1 MKLVVLKPFRD
12 KNDHQTIYKSGDL
25 LTTNDLSRVN
35 DLVKR
40 GMCEITSVDD
50 GNDEKA
56 DDKKPETISF
66 QQKEYGLDEV
76 KAALEEIGNP
86 AAKNAVGKGVSKKLE
101 ELTEEQ
107 AASLSEILNKEV

>member
-56 DDKKPETISF
+56 DEKKPETISF

-86 AAKNAVGKGVSKKLE
+86 AAKNAGVKGVSKKLE

-107 AASLSEILNKEV
+107 AASLSEILNKEA

>member
-40 GMCEITSVDD
+40 GMCEITSVGD
-50 GNDEKA
+50 GDDEKA
-56 DDKKPETISF
+56 DDST
-66 QQKEYGLDEV
+66 
-76 KAALEEIGNP
+76 
-86 AAKNAVGKGVSKKLE
+86 
-101 ELTEEQ
+101 
-107 AASLSEILNKEV
+107 

>member
-50 GNDEKA
+50 EKA
-56 DDKKPETISF
+56 DEKKPETISF

-86 AAKNAVGKGVSKKLE
+86 AAKNAGVKGVSKKLD

>member
-12 KNDHQTIYKSGDL
+12 KNDHQTIYKSGDHL
-25 LTTNDLSRVN
+25 ITSELSRVN

-40 GMCEITSVDD
+40 GLCEIASVDD
-50 GNDEKA
+50 GDDGKA
-56 DDKKPETISF
+56 DEKKPETISF

-86 AAKNAVGKGVSKKLE
+86 AAKNAGVKGVSKKLD